1 MIEEQERI
9 MIVGAQSKTA
19 EAVERV
25 LSIETHYDILSV
37 SRTPTETSQ
46 NTAIGDIT
54 DRKALKA
61 LCMKFRPTVI
71 VNTAAYTDVDGS
83 ETNRQEAWTVNVKG
97 VENLVQMCRLFDAR
111 LIHFSTDYVFDGTKG
126 PYTEEDKPMPLG
138 YYGKT
143 KLASENICKTG
154 NIPYSI
160 IRTNVLYGSA
170 TSRHT
175 DFVRWVLQKLI
186 KNEPLR
192 IVDDQYSNPTFIDDL
207 GHAVELLIKRKRYGI
222 YHISGA
228 DWINRW
234 DFAKRIAKT
243 FGYADSSIQPIK
255 TAELQQASPR
265 PMHGGLVT
273 LKAETDLRMKM
284 TGVESGLSTLKQR
297 LQQLHNK

>member
-9 MIVGAQSKTA
+9 MIIGANSKTA
-19 EAVERV
+19 EAVQRV
-25 LSIETHYDILSV
+25 LSIETDYELLLV
-37 SRTPTETSQ
+37 SRTPLTT
-46 NTAIGDIT
+46 TADVVEGDIT
-54 DRKALKA
+54 DRKKLKE

-71 VNTAAYTDVDGS
+71 VNTAAVTDVDGC
-83 ETNRQEAWTVNVKG
+83 ENQKQEAWTINVKG
-97 VENLVQMCRLFDAR
+97 VENLVQMCRLFDSR

-126 PYTEEDKPMPLG
+126 PYTEEDKPEPLG

-175 DFVRWVLQKLI
+175 DFVRWALLKLAT
-186 KNEPLR
+186 NETLH
-192 IVDDQYSNPTFIDDL
+192 IVNDQYSNPTFIDDL

-228 DWINRW
+228 DWVNRW
-234 DFAKRIAKT
+234 EFAKKIAT
-243 FGYADSSIQPIK
+243 VFGFTNSTILPIK
-255 TAELQQASPR
+255 TEELQQTAPR
-265 PMHGGLVT
+265 PLYGGLVT

-284 TGVESGLSTLKQR
+284 TSIESGLSTLKQR
-297 LQQLHNK
+297 LQQLST